1 MKKKLLIVVVLMV
14 AAVGCTAQAA
24 EQPSSAPV
32 EYEDSGITAEM
43 LVDYAGPSMTAEFCA
58 NYDILG
64 YELSLA
70 AFEQGYNEPDPSAQE
85 VVDELV
91 SRC

>member
-1 MKKKLLIVVVLMV
+1 VKKLLIGVVLMV

-32 EYEDSGITAEM
+32 EYEDTGITAEM
-43 LVDYAGPSMTAEFCA
+43 LVDFSGPAMVEEFCD
-58 NYDILG
+58 NYELLG

-70 AFEQGYNEPDPSAQE
+70 AFSEGYTELDPSAEE